1 VNLSSVRNAIE
12 RYARA
17 VQEADID
24 ELRSIT
30 SGVLREQLSPEKTQ
44 LIVAHLT
51 ADTCQHGSISV
62 RDFRDAYFD
71 ADQWKIT
78 ATVAFEQAPPLDVR
92 FGLIE
97 LQGRC
102 WLVGADTLPGDPS
115 GSLASFYGESA
126 VPIQRPSVDAL
137 VVEMADGVG
146 VDREHVALAATA
158 T

>member
-1 VNLSSVRNAIE
+1 MNLSSVRNAIE

-102 WLVGADTLPGDPS
+102 QRVGADTLPRDPS
-115 GSLASFYGESA
+115 GSLASFCEESA
-126 VPIQRPSVDAL
+126 VPIQRPGVDAL
-137 VVEMADGVG
+137 MVEMSDGVG
-146 VDREHVALAATA
+146 VDREDVA
-158 T
+158 